1 MDYRQLGNTGLRVS
15 EICLGTMQFLWTTDE
30 ANSLAVLD
38 AFVAGGGNFIDTA
51 DIYSSWAP
59 GLKGGEAETV
69 IGGWMRARGNR
80 RDVVL
85 ATKVR
90 GRMWPGPNGEG
101 LSRAHIVQA
110 CEDSLRRLQTD
121 VIDLYQT
128 HWPDDHTPID
138 ETMRA
143 LDDLIRAGKVRY
155 VGCSNIKGWQLVE
168 AVLTARAAG
177 LAEYVSI
184 QPRWSLAHRDEFEG
198 DAYAVVRKY
207 GLGVVPYSPLAA
219 GFLTGKYRRGQALP
233 DSRRM
238 GSVKRYLNE
247 AGYSLVDRLETLG
260 QARGKSI
267 SQMALG
273 WLLSMPQI
281 SAPIIGANTTVQLE
295 ESLGAVGLRLT
306 AEEMAALDGATRA
319 TNGSDD

>member
-1 MDYRQLGNTGLRVS
+1 MDYRQLGHTGLKVS
-15 EICLGTMQFLWTTDE
+15 EICLGTMQFRWTTDE
-30 ANSLAVLD
+30 ATSVKVLD
-38 AFVAGGGNFIDTA
+38 AFVEAGGNFIDTS

-69 IGGWMRARGNR
+69 IGDWMRARGNR
-80 RDVVL
+80 RGLVI

-110 CEDSLRRLQTD
+110 CEDSLRRLQLD
-121 VIDLYQT
+121 AIDLYQT
-128 HWPDDHTPID
+128 HWPDDATPID
-138 ETMRA
+138 ETLRA

-155 VGCSNIKGWQLVE
+155 IGCSNIKGWQLVE
-168 AVLTARAAG
+168 ALLVAREAG
-177 LAEYVSI
+177 LAPYVSV
-184 QPRWSLAHRDEFEG
+184 QPHWSLAHRAEFED

-233 DSRRM
+233 DSRRAET
-238 GSVKRYLNE
+238 VKRYLNE
-247 AGYSLVDRLETLG
+247 RGFALIDRLEALG
-260 QARGKSI
+260 RERGKSI

-273 WLLSMPQI
+273 WILSMPNTT
-281 SAPIIGANTTVQLE
+281 APIIGANTPAQLA
-295 ESLGAVGLRLT
+295 ESLGAVGVRLS
-306 AEEMAALDGATRA
+306 AEELAALDAVSRTP
-319 TNGSDD
+319 DDAED

>member
-1 MDYRQLGNTGLRVS
+1 MDYRPLGHTGLKVS
-15 EICLGTMQFLWTTDE
+15 EICLGTMQFRWTTDE
-30 ANSLAVLD
+30 ATSVKVLD
-38 AFVAGGGNFIDTA
+38 AFVEAGGNFIDTA

-69 IGGWMRARGNR
+69 IGDWMRARGNR
-80 RDVVL
+80 RGLVI

-110 CEDSLRRLQTD
+110 CEDSLRRLQVD
-121 VIDLYQT
+121 AIDLYQT
-128 HWPDDHTPID
+128 HWPDDDTPID
-138 ETMRA
+138 ETLRA

-155 VGCSNIKGWQLVE
+155 IGCSNIKGWQLVE
-168 AVLTARAAG
+168 ALLVAREAG
-177 LAEYVSI
+177 LAPYVSV
-184 QPRWSLAHRDEFEG
+184 QPHWSLAHRAEFED

-233 DSRRM
+233 DSRRAE
-238 GSVKRYLNE
+238 SVKRYLNE
-247 AGYSLVDRLETLG
+247 RGFALIDRLEALG
-260 QARGKSI
+260 RERGKSI

-273 WLLSMPQI
+273 WILSMPNTT
-281 SAPIIGANTTVQLE
+281 APIIGANTPAQLA
-295 ESLGAVGLRLT
+295 ESLGAVGVRLS
-306 AEEMAALDGATRA
+306 AEELVALDAVSRTP
-319 TNGSDD
+319 DDVED

>member
-1 MDYRQLGNTGLRVS
+1 MDYRQLGHTGLKVS
-15 EICLGTMQFLWTTDE
+15 EICLGTMQFRWTTDE
-30 ANSLAVLD
+30 ATSVKVLD
-38 AFVAGGGNFIDTA
+38 AFVEAGGNFIDTA

-69 IGGWMRARGNR
+69 IGDWMRARGNR
-80 RDVVL
+80 RGLVI

-110 CEDSLRRLQTD
+110 CEDSLRRLQLD
-121 VIDLYQT
+121 AIDLYQT
-128 HWPDDHTPID
+128 HWPDDATPID
-138 ETMRA
+138 ETLRA

-155 VGCSNIKGWQLVE
+155 IGCSNIKGWQLVE
-168 AVLTARAAG
+168 ALLVAREAG
-177 LAEYVSI
+177 LAPYVSV
-184 QPRWSLAHRDEFEG
+184 QPHWSLAHRAEFED

-233 DSRRM
+233 DSRRAET
-238 GSVKRYLNE
+238 VKRYLNE
-247 AGYSLVDRLETLG
+247 RGFALIDRLEALG
-260 QARGKSI
+260 RERGKSI

-273 WLLSMPQI
+273 WILSMPNTT
-281 SAPIIGANTTVQLE
+281 APIIGANTPAQLA
-295 ESLGAVGLRLT
+295 ESLGAVGVRLS
-306 AEEMAALDGATRA
+306 AEELAALDAVSRTP
-319 TNGSDD
+319 DDAED